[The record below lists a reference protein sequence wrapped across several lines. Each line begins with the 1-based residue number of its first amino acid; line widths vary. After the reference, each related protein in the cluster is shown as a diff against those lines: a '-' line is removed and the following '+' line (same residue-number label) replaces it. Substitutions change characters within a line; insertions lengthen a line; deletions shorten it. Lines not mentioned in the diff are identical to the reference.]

1 MVFDGLHRAER
12 PVDDLV
18 LRLGDNALLLGG
30 AVRESLVTVWVVVLT
45 PSARAVVVAVTV
57 FTTSRTVS
65 MVWLTVRL
73 PSAAMV
79 STVLMSL
86 STPST
91 IWRLVEVMT
100 CFCWVVPL
108 DSVSVTVSVVVV
120 TPFLT
125 AVVVSLMDLTMSAV
139 ACFVLFGGRGGRS
152 GRSGGRCRRARK
164 SRNCG
169 PRQLE
174 TVRPAHCACR
184 GGSGLPYLFS
194 TADSCR

>member
-1 MVFDGLHRAER
+1 MTLSCVW
-12 PVDDLV
+12 VMTCCCS
-18 LRLGDNALLLGG
+18 
-30 AVRESLVTVWVVVLT
+30 AVPSARVLVTVWVVVLT

-57 FTTSRTVS
+57 STTSRTVS

-108 DSVSVTVSVVVV
+108 ERVSVTVSVVFV
-120 TPFLT
+120 TPSLT
-125 AVVVSLMDLTMSAV
+125 AVVVSEMDLTISAD
-139 ACFVLFGGRGGRS
+139 ACFVLLAAFWAALAAAEAADAASEVPEELPARS
-152 GRSGGRCRRARK
+152 A
-164 SRNCG
+164 
-169 PRQLE
+169 
-174 TVRPAHCACR
+174 
-184 GGSGLPYLFS
+184 
-194 TADSCR
+194 